1 MTIWIECAAAGTPA
15 DPAPLVPL
23 QHHPLKGNLFPTSRT
38 SEVGWFR
45 CFHCPALAAAR
56 VTVSGRDLPSHSLPS
71 TVRYL
76 DRGGSPSLWPKEE
89 PSIRFSSRHIRSS
102 RQTQT
107 RISSSWADR
116 SGGVLLVA
124 RFPIKLVSHRTTS
137 ISELATPARHARPR
151 IHLSKCSDTRLHA
164 KRLRGVFDPGS
175 LSCWTLP
182 ATPTTVALW
191 KLGVSLREAGSELPR
206 MRQIESHRFEDTHR
220 RATGCNY
227 ALPPASGRPC
237 CLSRSRAIRSPVG

>member
-1 MTIWIECAAAGTPA
+1 MCGSW
-15 DPAPLVPL
+15 D
-23 QHHPLKGNLFPTSRT
+23 TSRSGST
-38 SEVGWFR
+38 RSTAAPPPQGQSGPHIADIGSRLVSVLSLSGSCR
-45 CFHCPALAAAR
+45 CPGD
-56 VTVSGRDLPSHSLPS
+56 VSVRDLPSHSLPS

-76 DRGGSPSLWPKEE
+76 GGGGSPSLWPKEE

-107 RISSSWADR
+107 RISSSWADM

-124 RFPIKLVSHRTTS
+124 RFPIKLVSHWTTS
-137 ISELATPARHARPR
+137 IWELAAPARHARPR
-151 IHLSKCSDTRLHA
+151 IHLSKCSDTRLHD